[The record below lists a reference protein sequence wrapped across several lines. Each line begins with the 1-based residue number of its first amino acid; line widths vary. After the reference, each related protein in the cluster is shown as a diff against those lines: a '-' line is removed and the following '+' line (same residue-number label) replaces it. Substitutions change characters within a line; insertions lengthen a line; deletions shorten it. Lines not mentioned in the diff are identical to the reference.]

1 MRRPV
6 VGRARTARAMVAPG
20 VIRHDT
26 HALCPPFLGISAETM
41 PPVTHD
47 NDLKGEKRPKGIWP
61 RNVALPLLTWQIL
74 YLSQGE
80 GMDGAQISAF
90 LGLPRHVVRRHLA
103 AAVAALASR

>member
-1 MRRPV
+1 MRFVPRFRAFRPK
-6 VGRARTARAMVAPG
+6 
-20 VIRHDT
+20 
-26 HALCPPFLGISAETM
+26 TM
-41 PPVTHD
+41 PPVAHD
-47 NDLKGEKRPKGIWP
+47 NDLKGKKRPKGIWP
-61 RNVALPLLTWQIL
+61 RNGALPLLTWQIL